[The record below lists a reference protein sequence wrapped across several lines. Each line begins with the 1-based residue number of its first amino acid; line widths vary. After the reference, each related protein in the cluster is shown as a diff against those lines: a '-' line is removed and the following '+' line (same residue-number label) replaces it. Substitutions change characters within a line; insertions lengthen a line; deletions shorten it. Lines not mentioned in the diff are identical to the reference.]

1 MLSRTVRVL
10 DGLFGQTARLP
21 RSCQCKLDSLDR
33 SRQPDGQ
40 TAQTA
45 KIGGG
50 QKTRALFIVIKLLRA
65 L

>member
-21 RSCQCKLDSLDR
+21 RSCQCELDSLDR
-33 SRQPDGQ
+33 SRQPDSQ
-40 TAQTA
+40 TAQ
-45 KIGGG
+45 IGGE
-50 QKTRALFIVIKLLRA
+50 QDTRALFIVIKLLRA